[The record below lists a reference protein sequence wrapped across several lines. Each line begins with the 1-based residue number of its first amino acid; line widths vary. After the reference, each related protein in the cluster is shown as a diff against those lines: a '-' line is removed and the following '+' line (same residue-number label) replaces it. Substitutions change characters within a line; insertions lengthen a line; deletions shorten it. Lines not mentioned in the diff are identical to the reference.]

1 MNRMHADE
9 SRCRPQAAPGV
20 GLLLAGV
27 LLLAACGGGG
37 GGGGEGH
44 VSEPVGGGLSDA
56 TRQLAADTTAASNSN
71 DCAAVRPFY
80 WEIGDAQGL
89 RGSGSTDGSTYT
101 ASTVMAIASASK
113 WLYAAY
119 VAEAKAGVLSATAD
133 VPYLNFSSGY
143 TEFGLCLPGQ
153 TVAQC
158 QSLPANDGQVP
169 ADIGRFAYAGG
180 HMQKHAVDI
189 GLGALD
195 NAALATEVRAKLGTD
210 IVLSYSQPQL
220 AGGVVSSATDYA
232 RFLRKLI
239 RNELAL
245 RPLLATQALCA
256 SDAACARSGVTS
268 PAPAD
273 EVWHYSLGHW
283 VEDDPVVGDGAV
295 SSAGAFGFY
304 PWINAARDTYGIL
317 ARKDE
322 AGSGFDSVRC
332 GRLIR
337 KAWETGLAR

>member
-1 MNRMHADE
+1 MSKRLSFMA
-9 SRCRPQAAPGV
+9 RLCRPLLVAASV
-20 GLLLAGV
+20 TTV
-27 LLLAACGGGG
+27 VACGGGG
-37 GGGGEGH
+37 GDPGD
-44 VSEPVGGGLSDA
+44 PPL
-56 TRQLAADTTAASNSN
+56 TDTQRTAAALATALSTANQ
-71 DCAAVRPFY
+71 CAPVRPFY
-80 WEIGDAQGL
+80 WEIGDGQGRL
-89 RGSGSTDGSTYT
+89 ASGSTDGSTYT
-101 ASTVMAIASASK
+101 ASTAMNIASASK

-119 VAEAKAGVLSATAD
+119 VAQVKNGALNAVND

-143 TEFGLCLPGQ
+143 TEFSLCLPGQ

-189 GLGALD
+189 GLGALA
-195 NAALATEVRAKLGTD
+195 NAALATEIRAKLGTD
-210 IVLSYSQPQL
+210 IQLSYSQPQL
-220 AGGVVSSATDYA
+220 AGGVVTSAADYA

-239 RNELAL
+239 RNELQL
-245 RPLLATQALCA
+245 RPLLATQKLCA
-256 SDAACARSGVTS
+256 SDAACARTGVTS
-268 PAPAD
+268 PAPTT
-273 EVWHYSLGHW
+273 EVWNYSLGHW

-304 PWINAARDTYGIL
+304 PWLNQARDTYGIL

-322 AGSGFDSVRC
+322 AGTGFESVRC

-337 KAWETGLAR
+337 KAWETGVAR

>member
-1 MNRMHADE
+1 MFQTLFRPHPL
-9 SRCRPQAAPGV
+9 SRFVPA
-20 GLLLAGV
+20 GLAVLA
-27 LLLAACGGGG
+27 LAACGGGG
-37 GGGGEGH
+37 GDPG
-44 VSEPVGGGLSDA
+44 SPPITD
-56 TRQLAADTTAASNSN
+56 TQRQAAASATALSATN
-71 DCAAVRPFY
+71 DCAPIRPFY
-80 WEIGDAQGL
+80 WEIGDAQGA

-101 ASTVMAIASASK
+101 AGTEMNIASASK
-113 WLYAAY
+113 WIYAAY
-119 VAEAKAGVLSATAD
+119 VAEVRAGVLSATAD

-169 ADIGRFAYAGG
+169 ADIGLFAYAGG

-189 GLGALD
+189 GLGAMA
-195 NAALATEVRAKLGTD
+195 NAALANEIRARLGTD
-210 IVLSYSQPQL
+210 IALTYSQPQL
-220 AGGVVSSATDYA
+220 AGGVVTSAADYA

-239 RNELAL
+239 RNELKL
-245 RPLLATQALCA
+245 RPLLATQKLCA
-256 SDAACARSGVTS
+256 SDAACAPTRTGVTT
-268 PAPAD
+268 PAPAT
-273 EVWHYSLGHW
+273 EVWNYSLGHW

-304 PWINAARDTYGIL
+304 PWLNRARDTYGIL

-337 KAWETGLAR
+337 KAWETGVAR

>member
-1 MNRMHADE
+1 MRRETPMFQTL
-9 SRCRPQAAPGV
+9 SRPHRVSGLAPTVLAAFALV
-20 GLLLAGV
+20 
-27 LLLAACGGGG
+27 ACGGGASDPG
-37 GGGGEGH
+37 TA
-44 VSEPVGGGLSDA
+44 SPSDA
-56 TRQLAADTTAASNSN
+56 QRQAAAQATALSTTN
-71 DCAAVRPFY
+71 DCAPIRPFY
-80 WEIGDAQGL
+80 WEVGDAQGL

-101 ASTVMAIASASK
+101 AGTVMAIASASK

-119 VAEAKAGVLSATAD
+119 VAEAKAGVLGATAD

-143 TEFGLCLPGQ
+143 TEFSLCLPGQ
-153 TVAQC
+153 TVEEC
-158 QSLPANDGQVP
+158 QAMPANDGQDP
-169 ADIGRFAYAGG
+169 AEIGRFAYAGG

-189 GLGALD
+189 GLGSLD
-195 NAALATEVRAKLGTD
+195 NAGLAAEIRAKLGTD
-210 IVLSYSQPQL
+210 IQLSYSQPQL
-220 AGGVVSSATDYA
+220 AGGVVSSAADYA

-239 RNELAL
+239 RNELRL
-245 RPLLATQALCA
+245 RPLLATQTLCA
-256 SDAACARSGVTS
+256 SDAACVRSGVTS

-283 VEDDPVVGDGAV
+283 VEDDPMVGDGAV

-337 KAWETGLAR
+337 KAWETGVAR

>member
-1 MNRMHADE
+1 MSKRLSFMA
-9 SRCRPQAAPGV
+9 RLCRPLLVAASV
-20 GLLLAGV
+20 TTV
-27 LLLAACGGGG
+27 VACGGGG
-37 GGGGEGH
+37 GDPGD
-44 VSEPVGGGLSDA
+44 PPLTDTA
-56 TRQLAADTTAASNSN
+56 RTAAAQTTALSAAN
-71 DCAAVRPFY
+71 DCAPVRPFY
-80 WEIGDAQGL
+80 WEIGDGQGQ
-89 RGSGSTDGSTYT
+89 RASGSTDGSTYT

-119 VAEAKAGVLSATAD
+119 VAQVKNGALNAVND

-143 TEFGLCLPGQ
+143 TEFSLCLPGQ

-180 HMQKHAVDI
+180 HMQKHAVGI
-189 GLGALD
+189 GLGPLA
-195 NAALATEVRAKLGTD
+195 NAALATEIRAKLGTD
-210 IVLSYSQPQL
+210 IQLSYSQPQL
-220 AGGVVSSATDYA
+220 AGGVVTSAADYA

-239 RNELAL
+239 RNELQL
-245 RPLLATQALCA
+245 RPLLATQKLCA
-256 SDAACARSGVTS
+256 SDAACARTGVTS
-268 PAPAD
+268 PAPAT
-273 EVWHYSLGHW
+273 EVWNYSLGHW

-304 PWINAARDTYGIL
+304 PWLNQARDTYGIL

-322 AGSGFDSVRC
+322 AGTGFESVRC

-337 KAWETGLAR
+337 KAWETGVAR

>member
-1 MNRMHADE
+1 MFQTL
-9 SRCRPQAAPGV
+9 SRPHRVSRLAPTVLAAFALV
-20 GLLLAGV
+20 
-27 LLLAACGGGG
+27 ACGGGASDPG
-37 GGGGEGH
+37 TP
-44 VSEPVGGGLSDA
+44 SPTDAQRQAAAQATALS
-56 TRQLAADTTAASNSN
+56 TTN
-71 DCAAVRPFY
+71 DCAPIRPFY

-101 ASTVMAIASASK
+101 ASTVMNIASASK

-119 VAEAKAGVLSATAD
+119 VDEAKAGVLSATVD

-143 TEFGLCLPGQ
+143 TRFLGCDDQ
-153 TVAQC
+153 DTVAEC
-158 QSLPANDGQVP
+158 QSRPVNSGLEAD
-169 ADIGRFAYAGG
+169 DIGRFAYAGG

-195 NAALATEVRAKLGTD
+195 NAGLAAEVRAKLGTD
-210 IVLSYSQPQL
+210 IALSYSQPQL
-220 AGGVVSSATDYA
+220 AGGVVSSAADYA

-337 KAWETGLAR
+337 QAWVTGVAR

>member
-1 MNRMHADE
+1 MCQTL
-9 SRCRPQAAPGV
+9 SRPHPFSRFVPAA
-20 GLLLAGV
+20 LAV
-27 LLLAACGGGG
+27 LALAACGGGG
-37 GGGGEGH
+37 GDPGTQ
-44 VSEPVGGGLSDA
+44 PLTDA
-56 TRQLAADTTAASNSN
+56 QRQAAASATALSTAN
-71 DCAAVRPFY
+71 DCAPIRPFY
-80 WEIGDAQGL
+80 WEIGDAQGA
-89 RGSGSTDGSTYT
+89 RGSGSTDGVTYD
-101 ASTVMAIASASK
+101 AGTVMNIASASK

-119 VAEAKAGVLSATAD
+119 VAEARPGALSATAD

-143 TEFGLCLPGQ
+143 TEFALCLPGQ

-189 GLGALD
+189 GLGALAND
-195 NAALATEVRAKLGTD
+195 ALADEIRAKLGTD

-220 AGGVVSSATDYA
+220 AGGVVTSAADYA

-239 RNELAL
+239 RNELRL
-245 RPLLATQALCA
+245 RPLLATQKLCA
-256 SDAACARSGVTS
+256 SDAACARTGVTT
-268 PAPAD
+268 PAPAT
-273 EVWHYSLGHW
+273 EVWNYSLGHW

-304 PWINAARDTYGIL
+304 PWLNKARDSYGIL
-317 ARKDE
+317 ARKAE
-322 AGSGFDSVRC
+322 AGNGFDSVRC

-337 KAWETGLAR
+337 KAWETGVAR